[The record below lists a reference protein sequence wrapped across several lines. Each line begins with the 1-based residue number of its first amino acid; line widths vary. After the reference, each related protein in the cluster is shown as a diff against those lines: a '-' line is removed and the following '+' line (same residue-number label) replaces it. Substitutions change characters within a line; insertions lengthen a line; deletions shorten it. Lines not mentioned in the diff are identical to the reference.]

1 MKIKSSDAIWL
12 NFFIWWSFGCWPR
25 RDGGIFY
32 RIIYNIYGMFMIG
45 TSYVYYTATLMLSMA
60 HSTTLE
66 EITASLFISLT
77 FLAMVPKYWN
87 IISKRRAIWNLID
100 KLNSD
105 EMIVNEDSTVINIV
119 THNMKKARFA
129 NLLLFNMGNVTLLSY
144 YVAPLADLS
153 AKRLPFLAW

>member
-1 MKIKSSDAIWL
+1 MLMISS
-12 NFFIWWSFGCWPR
+12 
-25 RDGGIFY
+25 
-32 RIIYNIYGMFMIG
+32 
-45 TSYVYYTATLMLSMA
+45 SYVYYTASLMLSMA
-60 HSTTLE
+60 HSTSLE

-87 IISKRRAIWNLID
+87 VLTKRKAIWNLID

-105 EMIVNEDSTVINIV
+105 EMIVGDDQNIINIV
-119 THNMKKARFA
+119 VRNMKKARFA

-144 YVAPLADLS
+144 YVAPLADLT